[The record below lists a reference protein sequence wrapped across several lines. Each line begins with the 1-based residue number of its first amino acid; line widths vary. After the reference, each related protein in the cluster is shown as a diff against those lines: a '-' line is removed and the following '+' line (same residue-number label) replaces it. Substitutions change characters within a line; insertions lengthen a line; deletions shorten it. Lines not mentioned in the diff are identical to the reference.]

1 MIEAGT
7 GTSWSVHDSVELEK
21 RGVHTITICTDMF
34 EAMANFQKKALGK
47 PDMQLAIVSHPFGFH
62 TITELEAVA
71 DELMPLIK
79 RHLAER
85 SAG

>member
-1 MIEAGT
+1 
-7 GTSWSVHDSVELEK
+7 
-21 RGVHTITICTDMF
+21 MF